1 MGKRVCVYC
10 SSSDVLDKKY
20 LEAANTFAEAASGR
34 NWTIVCGGSCRG
46 LMGIIIDRMLDLGG
60 DIEGVMPSFMK
71 EIELEHRS
79 LQNLILVDSMA
90 RRKELLRE
98 NTHAVVALPG
108 GIGTIEEFIE
118 TYTLKRLGIYEGCV
132 AILNLDGFFNPMLKM
147 FEHLVNEKMLNS
159 NWCDSLMIAEST
171 DELVEMLECAVP
183 QRFHPEHYAPA

>member
-1 MGKRVCVYC
+1 M
-10 SSSDVLDKKY
+10 LDKKY

-34 NWTIVCGGSCRG
+34 NWTIVCGGSRRG
-46 LMGIIIDRMLDLGG
+46 LMGVIIDRMLDLGG

-79 LQNLILVDSMA
+79 LQNLTLVDSMS

>member
-1 MGKRVCVYC
+1 MGKKICVYC
-10 SSSDVLDKKY
+10 SSSNILDKRY
-20 LEAANTFAEAASGR
+20 LEAANSFAEAASSH
-34 NWTIVCGGSCRG
+34 NWTVICGGSRKG
-46 LMGIIIDRMLDLGG
+46 LMGVIIDRMLDLGG

-132 AILNLDGFFNPMLKM
+132 AILNLDGFFDPMLKM

-159 NWCDSLMIAEST
+159 NWSDSLIIAQST
-171 DELVEMLECAVP
+171 EELVELLECAVP
-183 QRFHPEHYAPA
+183 QRMHPAHYAPA

>member
-1 MGKRVCVYC
+1 MGKKICVYC
-10 SSSDVLDKKY
+10 SSSNILDKRY
-20 LEAANTFAEAASGR
+20 LEAANSFAEAASSH
-34 NWTIVCGGSCRG
+34 NWTVICGGSRKG
-46 LMGIIIDRMLDLGG
+46 LMGVIIDRMLELGG

-132 AILNLDGFFNPMLKM
+132 AILNLDGFFDPMLKM

-159 NWCDSLMIAEST
+159 NWSDSLIIAQST
-171 DELVEMLECAVP
+171 EELVELLECAVP
-183 QRFHPEHYAPA
+183 QRMHPAHYAPA

>member
-1 MGKRVCVYC
+1 
-10 SSSDVLDKKY
+10 
-20 LEAANTFAEAASGR
+20 
-34 NWTIVCGGSCRG
+34 
-46 LMGIIIDRMLDLGG
+46 
-60 DIEGVMPSFMK
+60 MK

-132 AILNLDGFFNPMLKM
+132 AILNLDGFFDPMLKM

-159 NWCDSLMIAEST
+159 NWSDSLIIAQST
-171 DELVEMLECAVP
+171 EELVELLECAVP
-183 QRFHPEHYAPA
+183 QRMHPAHYAPA

>member
-1 MGKRVCVYC
+1 M
-10 SSSDVLDKKY
+10 LDKKY

-34 NWTIVCGGSCRG
+34 NWTIVCGGSRRG

-90 RRKELLRE
+90 RRKELLRQ

-132 AILNLDGFFNPMLKM
+132 AILNLDGFFDPMLKM

-159 NWCDSLMIAEST
+159 NWSDSLIIAQST
-171 DELVEMLECAVP
+171 EELVELLECAVP
-183 QRFHPEHYAPA
+183 QRMHPAHYAPA